1 MVAKK
6 QKHDIEWGNG
16 YRTMNDKSDL
26 KVIANDI
33 KHISR
38 DVEEIKTTL
47 RGSYVSKDEF
57 EPIKRIVYGLV
68 SLILVTVVG
77 GLMGLVIL
85 Q

>member
-1 MVAKK
+1 M
-6 QKHDIEWGNG
+6 
-16 YRTMNDKSDL
+16 SDTEL
-26 KVIANDI
+26 KVIANEM
-33 KHISR
+33 KHISK
-38 DVEEIKTTL
+38 DVTEIKSTL

-57 EPIKRIVYGLV
+57 EPIKKIVYGLV